1 MEAKKILEAI
11 LEDKEVTEIVLKN
24 NYVEALELL
33 LEHKNKEIESLNKLI
48 DQLKDA
54 IKRQ

>member
-11 LEDKEVTEIVLKN
+11 LEDEEVTEIVSKN

-48 DQLKDA
+48 NQLKDA

>member
-1 MEAKKILEAI
+1 M
-11 LEDKEVTEIVLKN
+11 EIVGKN

-48 DQLKDA
+48 NQLKDA